1 MSARL
6 LKGGPPIPSVAS
18 APSAL
23 FPLRSALD
31 RPVAMTYMFADVGC
45 PVCGGFHTLYY
56 QEDAPGRGASYSYVC
71 PRTEVIVVY
80 RSTRDAKSVT
90 EVPDGAVP
98 MTWLADSA

>member
-6 LKGGPPIPSVAS
+6 LEGGPPIPSDAS
-18 APSAL
+18 APSAV

-31 RPVAMTYMFADVGC
+31 RPVAMTYMFADVAC
-45 PVCGGFHTLYY
+45 PVCGRSHTLYH
-56 QEDAPGRGASYSYVC
+56 QEDGPGRGASYSYVC
-71 PRTEVIVVY
+71 PRSEVIVVY
-80 RSTRDAKSVT
+80 RPTRDPKPGT